1 MVTLFFINWFPVFY
15 FFNKKPHL
23 YKLLLIIKTNN
34 NHIVIFVESFI
45 MNTFEIKY
53 QGDLRTTATH
63 LDSGSEISTDAP
75 KDNHGL
81 GETFSPTDIVCSALA
96 SCILTIMAI
105 AVEKNNIDI
114 KGTTAMVKKTM
125 GNNPRRIA
133 KIQIDIIFPKEYDS
147 KTKTILERAAHN
159 CPVHHT
165 LSENV
170 EKNISFSYLS

>member
-1 MVTLFFINWFPVFY
+1 
-15 FFNKKPHL
+15 
-23 YKLLLIIKTNN
+23 
-34 NHIVIFVESFI
+34 
-45 MNTFEIKY
+45 MNTFEIRY

-105 AVEKNNIDI
+105 AVEKNDIDI
-114 KGTTAMVKKTM
+114 KNTTAIVKKTM
-125 GNNPRRIA
+125 GDNPRRIV
-133 KIQIDIIFPKEYDS
+133 KIEIDLTFPKEYDS
-147 KTKTILERAAHN
+147 KIRTILERAAHN

-165 LSENV
+165 LSERV
-170 EKNISFSYLS
+170 EKNISFKYLSLA

>member
-1 MVTLFFINWFPVFY
+1 
-15 FFNKKPHL
+15 
-23 YKLLLIIKTNN
+23 
-34 NHIVIFVESFI
+34 

-81 GETFSPTDIVCSALA
+81 GQTFSPTDMVCSALA

-105 AVEKNNIDI
+105 AVEKKNVDI

-133 KIQIDIIFPKEYDS
+133 KIEIDIVFPKGYDS
-147 KTKTILERAAHN
+147 KTKTILERAAYN
-159 CPVHHT
+159 CPVHQT
-165 LSENV
+165 LSETV
-170 EKNISFSYLS
+170 EKNISFTYIS